1 MFIPRVSLPSLIA
14 GTAFGVLLAGGA
26 AYATVQ
32 ITGLDVVDGS
42 LTGVDL
48 ADGSIRSA
56 DLQDGSVT
64 TRDIRDDTI
73 ETDDLGPNSVT
84 GDHVADFSLSN
95 QDVGVLYAQVGADG
109 SVGANSGGVKA
120 YRMDKGVYSV
130 DFDRNTRS
138 CVAMATIGKAG
149 IFYGPAEA
157 GFATTRDEPDET
169 VVGVETLDATRARRD
184 SAFRVILVC

>member
-1 MFIPRVSLPSLIA
+1 MFIPRISLPSLVA
-14 GTAFGVLLAGGA
+14 GAALGVALAGGA

-32 ITGLDVVDGS
+32 ITGIDVLDGS

-48 ADGSIRSA
+48 ADGTIKSA

-73 ETDDLGPNSVT
+73 ETGDLGPNSVT

-95 QDVGVLYAQVGADG
+95 QDVGVLYAQIGADG

-130 DFDRNTRS
+130 DFDRSTRS
-138 CVAMATIGKAG
+138 CIAMATFGKAG
-149 IFYGPAEA
+149 IYYGPAES

-169 VVGVETLDATRARRD
+169 RVGVETLDSLRVRRD
-184 SAFRVILVC
+184 SAFRIMLVC